1 MSDTNENVFNQ
12 DIEIPSIL
20 PVVPLRDMVV
30 FPYMVTPLLVG
41 REFSIKA
48 IDEALSKDRII
59 FVVSQKNFEENEP
72 TPDQIN
78 TVGTVCLILR
88 MLKMPD
94 GRVKILVQGLR
105 KASIVNYTKT
115 ISDSPYFEAHI
126 SILQDQLP
134 STPEEEIEVEVLIRT
149 IKDQLQKLVAL
160 NKNIPNDIVVIA
172 NNIEKSEQFA
182 DIIIANLQLKLNQMQ
197 ELIEILSVKERLRKI
212 VSILNR
218 ELQILD
224 MQAKIQREAREE
236 ISKAQR
242 EYFLKEQLKA
252 VKKELGEK
260 EDSDEIEEL
269 RQKIEAANMSE
280 QAKKECLKQ
289 LSRLEKMYPDSAEA
303 NVIRTYLD
311 WMISLPWSV
320 SSEDKLDIKLVEKA
334 LNEDHYDIEDAK
346 KRILEYLAVKKIKND
361 MKGPI
366 LCFVGPPGVGKTSLA
381 KSIARA
387 MGRKLWRISLGGVRD
402 EAEIRGHRR
411 TYVGALPGR
420 IIQGLKQTGTN
431 NPVFV
436 LDEIDKLGSD
446 FRGDPAS
453 AMLEVLD
460 PEQNYEFEDHYIG
473 VPFDLSKVFFITTAN
488 STDTIPAPLLDRME
502 IVRLS
507 GYTTIEKLKIAKK
520 YIIPKQIE
528 NHGLKDYN
536 IKFTDKAILSIIEN
550 YSKEAGVRNL
560 EKNITAILRKIAR
573 QIVES
578 PKKDKT
584 TLYEINVKNLEKYL
598 GIPRFYSS
606 EKLDRDYVGIATGLA
621 WTPVGGDVLFIEA
634 LKVKGSGKLILT
646 GSLGDVFKESAQAA
660 VSFARAQYKE
670 LNLEEEFYE
679 KYDFHIHVPEGATPK
694 DGPSAGITIACAI
707 ISALTNK
714 PVRSDVAMTGEITLT
729 GRVLPIGGLKEKTLA
744 ALRAGIKEIIVPFD
758 NKKDVAEIQSQLKIK
773 DVKFYFVKDMK
784 EVLKYA
790 LKDE

>member
-1 MSDTNENVFNQ
+1 MSNNNDNLINQ

-48 IDEALSKDRII
+48 IDEALSKDRMI
-59 FVVSQKNFEENEP
+59 FAVSQKNFDENEP
-72 TPDQIN
+72 SIDTIN
-78 TVGTVCLILR
+78 NIGTVCLILR

-94 GRVKILVQGLR
+94 GRVKILVQGLK
-105 KASIVNYTKT
+105 KASIINYTKT
-115 ISDSPYFEAHI
+115 IKDSPFFEAEI
-126 SILQDQLP
+126 VPLQDQLP
-134 STPEEEIEVEVLIRT
+134 ANQDEEIEVEVLIRT

-172 NNIEKSEQFA
+172 NNIERSEQFA
-182 DIIIANLQLKLNQMQ
+182 DIIITNLQLKMNQMQ
-197 ELIEILSVKERLRKI
+197 ELIEILSVRDRLKRI
-212 VSILNR
+212 ISILNR

-280 QAKKECLKQ
+280 QAKKESLKQ
-289 LSRLEKMYPDSAEA
+289 LSRLEKMYSDSAEA

-311 WMISLPWSV
+311 WMVSLPWSV
-320 SSEDKLDIKLVEKA
+320 SSEDKLDIKLVEKT

-387 MGRKLWRISLGGVRD
+387 MGRKLWRISLGGLRD

-488 STDTIPAPLLDRME
+488 STDTIPGPLLDRME
-502 IVRLS
+502 VVRLS
-507 GYTTIEKLKIAKK
+507 GYTTVEKMKIAKK

-528 NHGLKDYN
+528 NHGLENYN
-536 IKFTDKAILSIIEN
+536 VKFTDKAIKSIIEN
-550 YSKEAGVRNL
+550 YAKEAGVRNL
-560 EKNITAILRKIAR
+560 EKNITSILRKIAR

-578 PKKDKT
+578 PKKDKIVSWEVNT
-584 TLYEINVKNLEKYL
+584 SNLEKYL
-598 GIPRFYSS
+598 GIPRFLSN
-606 EKLDRDYVGIATGLA
+606 EKLDKDYVGIATGLA
-621 WTPVGGDVLFIEA
+621 WTPVGGDILFIEA

-714 PVRSDVAMTGEITLT
+714 PVKSNIAMTGEITLT

-744 ALRAGIKEIIVPFD
+744 ALRAGIKDIIVPFD
-758 NKKDVAEIQSQLKIK
+758 NKKDVSEIQSQIKLK

-790 LKDE
+790 LKED